1 MSDIQNTGAG
11 RQLSEQEQKRVAA
24 FALTED
30 KMKGKGYV
38 RKDLTITIQKANI
51 VGPLLVLPF
60 MAAVCIAFILIRG
73 TAPVTAMLHEKKLL
87 DGILLIVAGISMIP
101 LAVVHEFIHGL
112 TWGIFAENH
121 MKDIEYGFIKEMIT
135 PYCYCRAPLSKGQY
149 ILGSMM
155 PMTILGLGL
164 SILGIVFSIPA
175 LTIAGLL
182 QLLGG
187 SGDIL
192 ITSILLRYKTQ
203 GKDFV
208 IMDHPTECGL
218 VVFEKADKA

>member
-1 MSDIQNTGAG
+1 MSDLENTGAG

-30 KMKGKGYV
+30 KMKEKGYV
-38 RKDLTITIQKANI
+38 RKDLTITIQKANV

-60 MAAVCIAFILIRG
+60 MIAVCAAFILIRG
-73 TAPVTAMLHEKKLL
+73 MDPIMSMVREKKLI
-87 DGILLIVAGISMIP
+87 DGILLVVAGISMVP

-112 TWGIFAENH
+112 SWGIFAQNH

-149 ILGSMM
+149 IFGSMM

-164 SILGIVFSIPA
+164 SVLGIVFSSPA
-175 LTIAGLL
+175 LLIAGLL

-192 ITSILLRYKTQ
+192 ITSMLLRYKTQ
-203 GKDFV
+203 GRDFV
-208 IMDHPTECGL
+208 IMDHPSECGL
-218 VVFEKADKA
+218 VVFEKAEKA

>member
-1 MSDIQNTGAG
+1 MGDTENGEKN
-11 RQLSEQEQKRVAA
+11 RPLSEQEQKRVAA
-24 FALTED
+24 FARIED

-38 RKDLTITIQKANI
+38 RKDLTITIQKANV

-60 MAAVCIAFILIRG
+60 MIAVCAAFVLIRG
-73 TAPVTAMLHEKKLL
+73 TEPITSMIHGKKLI
-87 DGILLIVAGISMIP
+87 DGILLIAAGISMIP

-112 TWGIFAENH
+112 SWGIFAENH
-121 MKDIEYGFIKEMIT
+121 MKDIEYGFIKELIT

-149 ILGSMM
+149 IFGSMM

-164 SILGIVFSIPA
+164 SVLGIVFSSPA
-175 LTIAGLL
+175 LMIAGLL

-192 ITSILLRYKTQ
+192 ITSMLLRYKTE

-218 VVFEKADKA
+218 VVFEKAKEA

>member
-1 MSDIQNTGAG
+1 MCDLENTGAG
-11 RQLSEQEQKRVAA
+11 RKLTEAEQKRVAA
-24 FALTED
+24 FALIED

-60 MAAVCIAFILIRG
+60 IAAVCIAFLLIRG
-73 TAPVTAMLHEKKLL
+73 IEPFRIMVQEKRII
-87 DGILLIVAGISMIP
+87 DGVLLIIAGLSMAP

-112 TWGIFAENH
+112 SWGIFAENH

-149 ILGSMM
+149 IFGSMM
-155 PMTILGLGL
+155 PMTILGIGL
-164 SILGIVFSIPA
+164 SVLGIVFSSPA
-175 LTIAGLL
+175 LLVAGLL

-192 ITSILLRYKTQ
+192 ITSMLLRYKTQ

-208 IMDHPTECGL
+208 IMDHPSECGL
-218 VVFEKADKA
+218 VVFEKEGQA

>member
-1 MSDIQNTGAG
+1 MSDLENTGAG

-30 KMKGKGYV
+30 KMKEKGYV
-38 RKDLTITIQKANI
+38 RKDLTITIQKANV

-60 MAAVCIAFILIRG
+60 MIAVCAAFILIRG
-73 TAPVTAMLHEKKLL
+73 MDPIMSMVREKKLI
-87 DGILLIVAGISMIP
+87 DGILLVVAGISMVP
-101 LAVVHEFIHGL
+101 LAIVHEFIHGL
-112 TWGIFAENH
+112 SWGIFAQNH

-135 PYCYCRAPLSKGQY
+135 PYCYCRAPLSKRQY
-149 ILGSMM
+149 IFGSMM

-164 SILGIVFSIPA
+164 SVLGIVFSSPA
-175 LTIAGLL
+175 LLIAGLL

-192 ITSILLRYKTQ
+192 ITSMLLRYKTQ
-203 GKDFV
+203 GRDFV
-208 IMDHPTECGL
+208 IMDHPSECGL
-218 VVFEKADKA
+218 VVFEKAEKA

>member
-1 MSDIQNTGAG
+1 MSDLENTGAG

-30 KMKGKGYV
+30 KIKEKGYV
-38 RKDLTITIQKANI
+38 RKDLTITIQKANV

-60 MAAVCIAFILIRG
+60 MIAVCAAFILIRG
-73 TAPVTAMLHEKKLL
+73 MDPIMSMVREKKLI
-87 DGILLIVAGISMIP
+87 DGILLVVAGISMVP

-112 TWGIFAENH
+112 SWGIFAQNH

-149 ILGSMM
+149 IFGSMM

-164 SILGIVFSIPA
+164 SVLGIVFSSPA
-175 LTIAGLL
+175 LLIAGLL

-192 ITSILLRYKTQ
+192 ITSMLLRYKTQ
-203 GKDFV
+203 GRDFV
-208 IMDHPTECGL
+208 IMDHPSECGL
-218 VVFEKADKA
+218 VVFEKAEKA